1 MELLVLDM
9 YSVMYSV
16 KKLKEIE
23 LVKICHA
30 YIDLILKKEFE
41 KNYYEILEVLYYSN
55 ISFTVEVRICKSIWI
70 DYTPVIMNFD
80 ILIFTCF

>member
-1 MELLVLDM
+1 
-9 YSVMYSV
+9 MYSV

-41 KNYYEILEVLYYSN
+41 KNCYEILEVLYYSN
-55 ISFTVEVRICKSIWI
+55 ISFTVEVRICKSI
-70 DYTPVIMNFD
+70 
-80 ILIFTCF
+80 